1 MSNTKEIQ
9 NRKINAKLYPIYK
22 MLSWDL
28 LFYYSIIYLFLT
40 QEKNFSASQ
49 VLLGEAEFTIF
60 CLVIQIPIGLIVDK
74 FGKKNSL
81 IFANFCMCLFSILL
95 IMTKTYTQLL
105 IAYFIDAVG
114 YVIKG
119 VCETNIL
126 YDSLPRGKKRGK
138 LYSEI
143 DGKGTS
149 RYYILDAITSLMA
162 GFTYVINPYIPI
174 LLCLIANIFS
184 TILATRFRH
193 TQMPGEEK
201 DKHIGV
207 KKYFKQL
214 KGTIKFV
221 KKSKRMFCLL
231 IFFGLISGLM
241 YNMTTLRSG
250 VLEQIQLPEQYFGIV
265 LAICQIVAAMCANA
279 QNLIHAKY
287 RNKTLAYLGIPLTMS
302 CIIIGFLTMTRV
314 TISKTFLIILIFVIQ
329 GAIKGPYNVLIYRY
343 LNNFT
348 NRNIRT
354 KLSTIRNIVYNISTI
369 LISLLGA
376 LLLHFSDA
384 ANTILIIG
392 CILTAIVV
400 LLLDYMKDKVGLKV
414 NEYSE
419 NDLKYATIQNNIIEG
434 AKNESKT
441 RI

>member
-1 MSNTKEIQ
+1 MSSTKEIQ
-9 NRKINAKLYPIYK
+9 NRKLNARLYPIYK

-28 LFYYSIIYLFLT
+28 LFYYSIIYLFLI

-49 VLLGEAEFTIF
+49 VLLGEAGFTIF
-60 CLVIQIPIGLIVDK
+60 CLIIQIPIGLMVDK

-81 IFANFCMCLFSILL
+81 VFANLCMCLFSILL
-95 IMTKTYTQLL
+95 MTTKTYIQLL
-105 IAYFIDAVG
+105 IAYFVDAVG

-126 YDSLPRGKKRGK
+126 YDSLPRGRKRGR

-149 RYYILDAITSLMA
+149 RYYILDAITSLIA

-174 LLCLIANIFS
+174 ILCLIANIFS
-184 TILATRFRH
+184 TILSTRFRH

-201 DKHIGV
+201 DKHIGA

-221 KKSKRMFCLL
+221 RKSKRIFCLL

-241 YNMTTLRSG
+241 YNMTALRSG

-265 LAICQIVAAMCANA
+265 LAICQIVAAMCASA
-279 QNLIHAKY
+279 QNIIHAKY
-287 RNKTLAYLGIPLTMS
+287 RNKTLAYMGIPLTIS
-302 CIIIGFLTMTRV
+302 CIVIGFLAMSKV
-314 TISKTFLIILIFVIQ
+314 SIEKTFLIILLFVIQ

-354 KLSTIRNIVYNISTI
+354 KLSTIRNIIYSISTI
-369 LISLLGA
+369 MISLIGA
-376 LLLHFSDA
+376 ILLHFSDA

-392 CILTAIVV
+392 CILTAVIV
-400 LLLDYMKDKVGLKV
+400 LLLDYMRDKVGLKPDK
-414 NEYSE
+414 YSE
-419 NDLKYATIQNNIIEG
+419 DDLKYATIH
-434 AKNESKT
+434 K
-441 RI
+441 